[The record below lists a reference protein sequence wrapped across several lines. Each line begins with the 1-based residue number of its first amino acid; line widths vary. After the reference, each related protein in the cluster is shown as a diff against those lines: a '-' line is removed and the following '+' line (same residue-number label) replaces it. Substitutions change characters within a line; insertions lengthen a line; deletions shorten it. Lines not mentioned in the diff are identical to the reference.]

1 MNSWPSFTKHESKIA
16 QKIIASS
23 KVNYWTGNE
32 GKLFEAEFSKWV
44 GVRYAIA
51 VSNGSVALDLALKS
65 LDLKK
70 GDEVIVTPRSFVA
83 SATSVVNCGAKP
95 VFADVDLSSGNLS
108 SKTIIRKITKKT
120 KAIICVHLGGLP
132 CEMDEILKLAKKFNL
147 YVIEDCAQAH
157 GAFYKNKSVGS
168 IGHIGAW
175 SFCQDKIIT
184 TGGEG
189 GMITTND
196 KKLWQKMWAFKDHGK
211 NYHSVF
217 KKKHPPGFRWLHD
230 SFGTNFRMTEVQSAI
245 GRYQLRKLKSWN
257 KIRKRNASIIQ
268 NIALKFP
275 EFLHVPHLPIH
286 SNHAF
291 YRCYIQVKENSLKNK
306 WNRDKI
312 ISEIVSHG
320 VPAFS
325 GSCSEIY
332 LEKAFKDS
340 KFSIKKRLPNAKELG
355 ETSLCFLVHPT
366 LTKKDMNKVSS
377 VLLKVF
383 TKIKKDNIK

>member
-44 GVRYAIA
+44 GVKYAIA

-230 SFGTNFRMTEVQSAI
+230 SFGTNFRMTEVQSAL

>member
-44 GVRYAIA
+44 GVKYAIA

-291 YRCYIQVKENSLKNK
+291 YRCYIQVKENSLKDK

-383 TKIKKDNIK
+383 KKIKKDNIK

>member
-230 SFGTNFRMTEVQSAI
+230 SFGTNFRMTEVQSAL

>member
-70 GDEVIVTPRSFVA
+70 EDEVIVTPRSFVA

-196 KKLWQKMWAFKDHGK
+196 KKLWQKMWAYKDHGK

-257 KIRKRNASIIQ
+257 KIRKENASIIQ

-275 EFLHVPHLPIH
+275 EFLHVPHFPVH

-325 GSCSEIY
+325 GSCPEIY

-340 KFSIKKRLPNAKELG
+340 KFSIRRRLPNAKELG

>member
-132 CEMDEILKLAKKFNL
+132 CEIDEILKLAKKFNL

-257 KIRKRNASIIQ
+257 KIRRRNASIIQ

-275 EFLHVPHLPIH
+275 EFLHVPHLPTH

-366 LTKKDMNKVSS
+366 LTMKDMNKVSS

>member
-217 KKKHPPGFRWLHD
+217 KKSILLGLD
-230 SFGTNFRMTEVQSAI
+230 GYMI
-245 GRYQLRKLKSWN
+245 
-257 KIRKRNASIIQ
+257 ASELI
-268 NIALKFP
+268 
-275 EFLHVPHLPIH
+275 
-286 SNHAF
+286 
-291 YRCYIQVKENSLKNK
+291 
-306 WNRDKI
+306 
-312 ISEIVSHG
+312 
-320 VPAFS
+320 
-325 GSCSEIY
+325 
-332 LEKAFKDS
+332 LE
-340 KFSIKKRLPNAKELG
+340 
-355 ETSLCFLVHPT
+355 
-366 LTKKDMNKVSS
+366 
-377 VLLKVF
+377 
-383 TKIKKDNIK
+383 